1 MSAIR
6 TFEERDLQIV
16 TDMMYRILRGGRGSA
31 PASLQGYMRSF
42 YLEAPDYESELRSLV
57 HVNDAGNVTG
67 FIGAH
72 ALPMIHQGRHL
83 LAAVSSS
90 LMVEK
95 GNHDPMAGAR
105 LMKAFVNGPQDLS
118 FSETS
123 NHTSTQMW
131 TRLRA
136 VPMPQY
142 SLDWVRIIRPSS
154 FVVGMASKRI
164 GLAGIFRPVASA
176 VDSFY
181 RKRLPAGQVQW
192 ASTPAGGLSLSG
204 MRVSEIGWDSFTKL
218 LEPLTAHFGIRPRWA
233 EMPLDHMLQNAAC
246 KPDQGNLVLASVTA
260 PNGAPV
266 GAFAYYPQKGSIA
279 RVMQVLARPGQE
291 GAVIDCLTDHAASCG
306 VAALRG
312 RSQPALMTAMLTRR
326 IAFLPATNTIVHSR
340 DPVLLE
346 AMLGGQAFLN
356 GLAGEEW
363 SRLIGG
369 RFD

>member
-31 PASLQGYMRSF
+31 PASLHGYMRSF
-42 YLEAPDYESELRSLV
+42 YLEAPDYEGELRSLV

-90 LMVEK
+90 FMVEE
-95 GNHDPMAGAR
+95 GSRDPMAGAR
-105 LMKAFVNGPQDLS
+105 LMRAFHNGPHDLA
-118 FSETS
+118 FTETA
-123 NHTSTQMW
+123 NQTSTHMW
-131 TRLRA
+131 NRLHA
-136 VPMPQY
+136 VALPQY
-142 SLDWVRIIRPSS
+142 SLDWLQVIRPSS
-154 FVVGMASKRI
+154 FVTSLARKRI
-164 GLAGIFRPVASA
+164 GIAGLVSPIAAA
-176 VDSFY
+176 VDTFY
-181 RKRLPAGQVQW
+181 RKRLHAGEIRW
-192 ASTPAGGLSLSG
+192 AATPSAGMSPPTL
-204 MRVSEIGWDSFTKL
+204 RVNEIGQDGFIAL
-218 LEPLTAHFGIRPRWA
+218 LDPLTAHFPLRPRWQ
-233 EMPLDHMLQNAAC
+233 EMPLRHMLGDAAQ
-246 KPDQGNLVLASVTA
+246 KPDQGELKLASVTTA
-260 PNGAPV
+260 SGALV
-266 GAFAYYPQKGSIA
+266 GGFAYYPQKGSIA
-279 RVMQVLARPGQE
+279 RVMQVVARPGQE

>member
-1 MSAIR
+1 MSTIR
-6 TFEERDLQIV
+6 FLEERDLPV
-16 TDMMYRILRGGRGSA
+16 VAGMMHRVLRKGRGEP
-31 PASLQGYMRSF
+31 PAALEGYMRSF
-42 YLEAPDYESELRSLV
+42 YLEGPGCGDDLRSLV
-57 HVNDAGNVTG
+57 HVNDSDTVSG
-67 FIGAH
+67 FLGVH
-72 ALPMIHQGRHL
+72 VLPMIHGDRRL
-83 LAAVSSS
+83 RGAIASS

-118 FSETS
+118 FSETA
-123 NHTSTQMW
+123 NRTSTQMW

-154 FVVGMASKRI
+154 FAIGMASKRI
-164 GLAGIFRPVASA
+164 RLAGILKPVASA
-176 VDSFY
+176 VDRFY

-192 ASTPAGGLSLSG
+192 ASTPAGGLSLPG
-204 MRVSEIGWDSFTKL
+204 MRVSEIDRDSFSKL
-218 LEPLTAHFGIRPRWA
+218 LEPLTTHFALRPRWA
-233 EMPLDHMLQNAAC
+233 EMPLDHMLQDAAC
-246 KPDQGNLVLASVTA
+246 KPDQGTLVLASVTA

-266 GAFAYYPQKGSIA
+266 GAFAYYPQKGSMA
-279 RVMQVLARPGQE
+279 RVMQVLARQGQE
-291 GAVIDCLTDHAASCG
+291 GAVIDCLTDHAAARG